1 MGFLNFLKL
10 KKSQKS
16 AQPEHDMLFS
26 RPQPETSNEPELYSE
41 LPNLPEAPESSGIP
55 DIDLPPPMKGFE
67 DFSLPEAPS
76 MSQQAPADDEDADT
90 QSAPLLPNWP
100 ESAKPAEGDLPELP
114 KTPAREEG
122 DITEEQPSWF
132 GSQQTTPE
140 TKPVLEESE
149 IEEHGKL
156 ISINNNFFMKAYDFR
171 RVRDN
176 FDYILRTQKKHHRLT
191 DIKKE
196 ENLEY
201 ERMNAL
207 VEDIQ
212 RKLMQ
217 IDKTLFEESSQQ

>member
-1 MGFLNFLKL
+1 MGFFDILKP
-10 KKSQKS
+10 KKAQKIE
-16 AQPEHDMLFS
+16 Q
-26 RPQPETSNEPELYSE
+26 PQPDTSFSQPQQQNSNEPELYSE
-41 LPNLPEAPESSGIP
+41 LPNLPEAPETSSIP

-76 MSQQAPADDEDADT
+76 MRPGSPVDEDDGDN
-90 QSAPLLPNWP
+90 QSKPLLPNWP
-100 ESAKPAEGDLPELP
+100 ESARPAEGDLPELP
-114 KTPAREEG
+114 KAPAAEDTEL
-122 DITEEQPSWF
+122 TEEQQTWF
-132 GSQQTTPE
+132 GFDKNGQD
-140 TKPVLEESE
+140 TKPVLQESE

-156 ISINNNFFMKAYDFR
+156 ISINNSFFMKAYDFR

-191 DIKKE
+191 DIKKD

-201 ERMNAL
+201 DKMNAL

-217 IDKTLFEESSQQ
+217 IDKTLFEETQ

>member
-1 MGFLNFLKL
+1 MGFLDFLKP
-10 KKSQKS
+10 KKKERGAGPAMSQQLPPLPTDS
-16 AQPEHDMLFS
+16 EF
-26 RPQPETSNEPELYSE
+26 YSE

-76 MSQQAPADDEDADT
+76 MSPQAPADDEDADN

-100 ESAKPAEGDLPELP
+100 ETVKPAEGDLPELP
-114 KTPAREEG
+114 KAPAGEG
-122 DITEEQPSWF
+122 GEISEEQPAWF
-132 GSQQTTPE
+132 SFDKSGQE
-140 TKPVLEESE
+140 TKPVLQESDV
-149 IEEHGKL
+149 EEHGKL

-196 ENLEY
+196 ENAEY
-201 ERMNAL
+201 EKMNSL

-217 IDKTLFEESSQQ
+217 IDKTLFEEVQ